1 MTGTEIHRLEGR
13 VYKTWQL
20 TATYTVLPVLTTT
33 GVIPNIQHE
42 TSKTPN
48 GRPAIYILMQKA
60 AILTDMMHGLKL
72 LSRTDNETCLV
83 SEDRSVLHCTALC
96 CTVLYCTV
104 RYCNVL
110 NCTVGIV
117 LYCNIMYSTVL
128 YYTIIYCIIVYCTVL
143 YCTVLYHTVMYCTVL

>member
-1 MTGTEIHRLEGR
+1 MVTGTEIHRLEGR

-60 AILTDMMHGLKL
+60 AILTDMIHGLKL
-72 LSRTDNETCLV
+72 LSRTENETCLV
-83 SEDRSVLHCTALC
+83 SEDGSVLYCTALY

-104 RYCNVL
+104 LHCAVLYCTALHCTVL

-117 LYCNIMYSTVL
+117 LYC
-128 YYTIIYCIIVYCTVL
+128 TIL
-143 YCTVLYHTVMYCTVL
+143 